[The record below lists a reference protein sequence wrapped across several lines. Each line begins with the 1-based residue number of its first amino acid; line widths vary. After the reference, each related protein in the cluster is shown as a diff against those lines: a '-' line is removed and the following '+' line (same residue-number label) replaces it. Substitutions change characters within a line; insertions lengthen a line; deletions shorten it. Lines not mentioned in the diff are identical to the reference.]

1 MPILKT
7 ADASIYYEVR
17 GDGPPLLLL
26 PPGGMD
32 ASIAFWGR
40 TAFDPLKVL
49 AADFTLIALDER
61 NSGQST
67 GALPQGDPWD
77 AYAHDHLAILDHL
90 GLERVHVLGCCIGSS
105 HALRLARVAPQRVA
119 SLVLEQPVGRS
130 PDNQELLAHSWAPW
144 AARMTASPPG
154 RDARQVEDFARRMW
168 QGDFVLSVSR
178 DDVRRCAVPMFV
190 LPGVDPY
197 HPTAIGDE
205 IVSLAPHATV
215 LHGWKSSP
223 EHTAQ
228 AVVAIREFILRQAAR

>member
-7 ADASIYYEVR
+7 ADASIYYEVH
-17 GDGPPLLLL
+17 GDGRPLLLL

-32 ASIAFWGR
+32 ASISFWGR

-49 AADFTLIALDER
+49 AGDFTLIALDER
-61 NSGQST
+61 NSGQSA
-67 GALPQGDPWD
+67 GDLAAGDPWD
-77 AYAHDHLAILDHL
+77 VYARDHLALLDHL
-90 GLERVHVLGCCIGSS
+90 GLDRVHVLGCCIGSS
-105 HALRLARVAPQRVA
+105 HALRLARVAPQRVV
-119 SLVLEQPVGRS
+119 SMVLEQPVGRS
-130 PDNQELLAHSWAPW
+130 LDNQELLAHSWAPW
-144 AARMTASPPG
+144 AARMAANPPG
-154 RDARQVEDFARRMW
+154 HDARQVEDFARRMW

-178 DDVRRCAVPMFV
+178 DDVHRCATPMLV

-223 EHTAQ
+223 ESTAQ
-228 AVVAIREFILRQAAR
+228 AVAAIREFIRRQVAG